1 MIKTLIKKDF
11 KPIINSTIPRYKKS
25 INRIINDENNMN
37 QININNNRGYEKFI
51 YKTDNN
57 VSIFDKQNSNFCR
70 CHK

>member
-1 MIKTLIKKDF
+1 
-11 KPIINSTIPRYKKS
+11 
-25 INRIINDENNMN
+25 MN
-37 QININNNRGYEKFI
+37 QVNINNNRGYEKFI